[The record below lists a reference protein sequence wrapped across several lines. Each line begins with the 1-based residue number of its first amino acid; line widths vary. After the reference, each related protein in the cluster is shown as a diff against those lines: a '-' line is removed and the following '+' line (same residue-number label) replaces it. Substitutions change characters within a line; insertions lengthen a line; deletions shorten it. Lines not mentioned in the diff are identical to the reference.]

1 MDNIVR
7 GIIVLTFK
15 LRSANAIAAAILRF
29 QKFLQLHYNR
39 NCSLICATKDHKIL
53 TTKTQL
59 QFKTSK
65 KYKQLFLEN
74 HFSNT

>member
-1 MDNIVR
+1 M
-7 GIIVLTFK
+7 IIVLTFK
-15 LRSANAIAAAILRF
+15 LWSANATE
-29 QKFLQLHYNR
+29 KFLQLHYNR
-39 NCSLICATKDHKIL
+39 NCSLIYATKDHKIL